1 MSLTH
6 KREVYKP
13 FEYPKAFDFFEKQQQ
28 AHWLPTE
35 VSMAA
40 DINDWKT
47 VLNEVER
54 SIVGNVLKGFTQ
66 AEIHVEDYWSRK
78 VAKWFPKPE
87 ICMMANTFASMETI
101 HIWGYSY
108 LNDSLGLDDYAAF
121 LDDDATM
128 AKLDRLKEGLSV
140 KTSKENIARS
150 LAIFSAF
157 TEGVHLFSSFA
168 ILLNFSRFNKL
179 KGVGQIV
186 TWSIRDE
193 SLHSEAGCW
202 LFRQFCEENPG
213 IKELIQEDV
222 YEAARLTV
230 KLEDDFIDKCYK
242 PAETTD
248 EAINKMFELGVE
260 GLDKDDLKQYIRH
273 RTNTKLQD
281 LGYASNWKN
290 IDKGAIKR
298 MEWFDALSTGVE
310 FQDFFAQRVTTYS
323 KGVNSNWDM
332 DYIFGELNDEEK

>member
-13 FEYPKAFDFFEKQQQ
+13 FEYPEAFDYFEKQQQ
-28 AHWLPTE
+28 AHWLPSE
-35 VSMAA
+35 VSMAS

-47 VLNEVER
+47 ELNEVER
-54 SIVGNVLKGFTQ
+54 SVVGNVLKGFTQ

-87 ICMMANTFASMETI
+87 ICMMANTFAGMETI

-108 LNDSLGLDDYAAF
+108 LNDSLGLDDYKAF
-121 LDDDATM
+121 MEDKSTM
-128 AKLDRLKEGLSV
+128 AKLDRLKSNLGT

-150 LAIFSAF
+150 LAIFSGF

-213 IKELIQEDV
+213 VKETIQEDI

-230 KLEDDFIDKCYK
+230 KLEDDFIDMCYS
-242 PAETTD
+242 PIECGD
-248 EAINKMFELGVE
+248 EDLNKMFDLGIE

-281 LGYASNWKN
+281 LGYASNWRN
-290 IDKGAIKR
+290 IDKDAVKR
-298 MEWFDALSTGVE
+298 MDWFDALSTGVE
-310 FQDFFAQRVTTYS
+310 FQDFFAQKPTSYS
-323 KGVNSNWDM
+323 KGVNVNWNI
-332 DYIFGELNDEEK
+332 DYIFGDKDDE

>member
-1 MSLTH
+1 MSLTQ

-13 FEYPKAFDFFEKQQQ
+13 FEYPEAFEFFEKQQQ

-35 VSMAA
+35 VSMAG

-47 VLNEVER
+47 ILNEVEK
-54 SIVGNVLKGFTQ
+54 SVIGNVLKGFTQ
-66 AEIHVEDYWSRK
+66 AEIHVEDYWSNK
-78 VAKWFPKPE
+78 VAKWFKKPE
-87 ICMMANTFASMETI
+87 IQMMANTFAGMEAI
-101 HIWGYSY
+101 HMWGYSY
-108 LNDSLGLDDYAAF
+108 LNDSLGLEDYAAF
-121 LDDDATM
+121 LEDGATM
-128 AKLDRLKEGLSV
+128 AKLDRLKSIKAHTTED
-140 KTSKENIARS
+140 KARS
-150 LAIFSAF
+150 LAVFSGF

-202 LFRQFCEENPG
+202 LFRQFCKENPG
-213 IKELIQEDV
+213 VKEAIESDI

-230 KLEDDFIDKCYK
+230 KLEDDFIDMCF
-242 PAETTD
+242 ASASCGDQTVD
-248 EAINKMFELGVE
+248 KMFDLGIE

-281 LGYASNWKN
+281 LGYNSNWKN
-290 IDKGAIKR
+290 IDKDAISR
-298 MEWFDALSTGVE
+298 LSWFDALSAGVE

-323 KGVNSNWDM
+323 KGVNSNWS
-332 DYIFGELNDEEK
+332 IGHVFGEDNG

>member
-1 MSLTH
+1 MSLTQ

-13 FEYPKAFDFFEKQQQ
+13 FEYPKAFEYFEKQQQ

-35 VSMAA
+35 VSMAG

-47 VLNEVER
+47 VLNEVEK
-54 SIVGNVLKGFTQ
+54 SVIGNVLKGFTQ

-78 VAKWFPKPE
+78 VAKWFVKPE
-87 ICMMANTFASMETI
+87 VCMMANTFAGMEAI

-121 LDDDATM
+121 LKDDATM
-128 AKLDRLKEGLSV
+128 AKLNRLKDTKAI
-140 KTSKENIARS
+140 KTSKEEIARS
-150 LAIFSAF
+150 LAVFSGF

-202 LFRQFCEENPG
+202 LFREYCKENPG
-213 IKELIQEDV
+213 VRESIEEDV

-230 KLEDDFIDKCYK
+230 KLEDDFIDMCFKS
-242 PAETTD
+242 PTGD
-248 EAINKMFELGVE
+248 NSIDKMFNLGIE
-260 GLDKDDLKQYIRH
+260 GLDRDDLKQYIRY

-290 IDKGAIKR
+290 IDKDAIKR
-298 MEWFDALSTGVE
+298 MEWFDALSAGVE

-323 KGVNSNWDM
+323 KGVSSNWNT
-332 DYIFGELNDEEK
+332 DYVFGDEDDKKN

>member
-1 MSLTH
+1 MSLTNR
-6 KREVYKP
+6 REVYKP
-13 FEYPKAFDFFEKQQQ
+13 FEYPKAFEFFERQQM

-35 VSMAA
+35 VSMAS

-47 VLNEVER
+47 NMNEVER
-54 SIVGNVLKGFTQ
+54 SVVGNVLKGFTQ

-87 ICMMANTFASMETI
+87 VCMMANTFAGMESV

-121 LDDDATM
+121 MEDEATM
-128 AKLDRLKEGLSV
+128 AKLNRLTAASTGKRTKED
-140 KTSKENIARS
+140 IAKS
-150 LAIFSAF
+150 LAIFSGF

-202 LFRQFCEENPG
+202 LFRQFCHENPG
-213 IKELIQEDV
+213 MREAIAEDV
-222 YEAARLTV
+222 MEAARLTV
-230 KLEDDFIDKCYK
+230 KLEDDFIDMCY
-242 PAETTD
+242 AVSGSD
-248 EAINKMFELGVE
+248 EDMDKLFDLGIE
-260 GLDKDDLKQYIRH
+260 GLDKEDLKQYIRH

-281 LGYASNWKN
+281 LGYSSNWRN
-290 IDKGAIKR
+290 IDKDAIKR
-298 MEWFDALSTGVE
+298 MEWFDALSAGVE

-323 KGVNSNWDM
+323 KGVNTNWNV
-332 DYIFGELNDEEK
+332 DYIFGEQNAENN

>member
-6 KREVYKP
+6 RREVYKP
-13 FEYPKAFDFFEKQQQ
+13 FEYPQAFEYFEKQQQ

-35 VSMAA
+35 VSMAS

-47 VLNEVER
+47 QLSEVER
-54 SIVGNVLKGFTQ
+54 SVVGNVLKGFTQ

-87 ICMMANTFASMETI
+87 ICMMANTFAGMETI

-108 LNDSLGLDDYAAF
+108 LNDSLGLDDYKAF
-121 LDDDATM
+121 MEDETTM
-128 AKLDRLKEGLSV
+128 AKLDRLKSNLAT
-140 KTSKENIARS
+140 KTNKENIARS
-150 LAIFSAF
+150 LAIFSGF

-202 LFRQFCEENPG
+202 LFREFCKENPG
-213 IKELIQEDV
+213 IKELIEEDI

-230 KLEDDFIDKCYK
+230 KLEDDFIDMCFS
-242 PAETTD
+242 PTSCGD
-248 EAINKMFELGVE
+248 EDLNKMFDLGIE

-281 LGYASNWKN
+281 LGYASNWRN
-290 IDKGAIKR
+290 IDKDAVKR

-332 DYIFGELNDEEK
+332 NYIFGGNSDKEN